1 MFICGNAWGLPVWMS
16 TSHPATAERSIIM
29 TSSTP
34 LTIRLARE
42 DDRASLAILAQ
53 LDSGRAPAH
62 PVLLA
67 EADGGVVAAVS
78 LLDGTSVAD
87 PFRPTADV
95 VDLLR
100 VRAAAASTDARASR
114 GPRLGAAVRGAPPV

>member
-1 MFICGNAWGLPVWMS
+1 MTPS
-16 TSHPATAERSIIM
+16 TS
-29 TSSTP
+29 

-42 DDRASLAILAQ
+42 DDRASLTILAQ
-53 LDSGRAPAH
+53 LDSGRMPPH

-67 EADGGVVAAVS
+67 EADGGVVAALS
-78 LLDGTSVAD
+78 LIDGTAVAD

-100 VRAAAASTDARASR
+100 VRASAAGTGDRARR
-114 GPRLGAAVRGAPPV
+114 GLRLGAAVRRALPV

>member
-1 MFICGNAWGLPVWMS
+1 MS
-16 TSHPATAERSIIM
+16 TSHPATAERSINM

-34 LTIRLARE
+34 LTVRLARD
-42 DDRASLAILAQ
+42 DDRASLASLAQ
-53 LDSGRAPAH
+53 LDSGNAPAH

-67 EADGGVVAAVS
+67 EAEGGLVAAVS
-78 LLDGTSVAD
+78 LRDGTAVAD

-100 VRAAAASTDARASR
+100 MRADAAASGAPARRALR
-114 GPRLGAAVRGAPPV
+114 LGAGLGAAVRRALPV

>member
-1 MFICGNAWGLPVWMS
+1 
-16 TSHPATAERSIIM
+16 M

-34 LTIRLARE
+34 LTIRLAHH
-42 DDRASLAILAQ
+42 DDRAPLARLAQ
-53 LDSGRAPAH
+53 LDSGRTPAD

-67 EADGGVVAAVS
+67 EAEGGVVAALS
-78 LLDGTSVAD
+78 LLDGTAVAD

-100 VRAAAASTDARASR
+100 VRAAATATDARAKR
-114 GPRLGAAVRGAPPV
+114 RLRLGAVARRVLPV

>member
-1 MFICGNAWGLPVWMS
+1 
-16 TSHPATAERSIIM
+16 M
-29 TSSTP
+29 TSSTS

-42 DDRASLAILAQ
+42 DDRGSLAILAQ
-53 LDSGRAPAH
+53 LDSGRTPAH

-67 EADGGVVAAVS
+67 EADGGVVAALS
-78 LLDGTSVAD
+78 LLDGTAVAD

-100 VRAAAASTDARASR
+100 MRARAAATDDRARR
-114 GPRLGAAVRGAPPV
+114 GLRLGAAVRRALPV

>member
-1 MFICGNAWGLPVWMS
+1 MTYS
-16 TSHPATAERSIIM
+16 TS
-29 TSSTP
+29 

-42 DDRASLAILAQ
+42 DDRASLASLAQ

-67 EADGGVVAAVS
+67 ETDGGVVAALS
-78 LLDGTSVAD
+78 LLDGTAVAD
-87 PFRPTADV
+87 PFRPTADI

-100 VRAAAASTDARASR
+100 VRAAATATDAPAGRSLRLAAAARRA
-114 GPRLGAAVRGAPPV
+114 LAV

>member
-1 MFICGNAWGLPVWMS
+1 MTYS
-16 TSHPATAERSIIM
+16 TS
-29 TSSTP
+29 

-42 DDRASLAILAQ
+42 DDRASLATLAQ
-53 LDSGRAPAH
+53 LDSGHAPAH

-67 EADGGVVAAVS
+67 EADGGVVAALS
-78 LLDGTSVAD
+78 LLDGTAVAD

-100 VRAAAASTDARASR
+100 VRAAAATSDARAR
-114 GPRLGAAVRGAPPV
+114 GGLHLGAVARRVLPV

>member
-1 MFICGNAWGLPVWMS
+1 MTYS
-16 TSHPATAERSIIM
+16 TS
-29 TSSTP
+29 

-42 DDRASLAILAQ
+42 DDRASLATLAQ

-67 EADGGVVAAVS
+67 EADDGVVAALS
-78 LLDGTSVAD
+78 LLDGTAVAD

-100 VRAAAASTDARASR
+100 VRAAAATSDARAR
-114 GPRLGAAVRGAPPV
+114 GGLHLGAVARRVLPV

>member
-1 MFICGNAWGLPVWMS
+1 MS
-16 TSHPATAERSIIM
+16 ISHPATAERSIIM
-29 TSSTP
+29 TSSTS

-53 LDSGRAPAH
+53 LDSGSTPAH

-67 EADGGVVAAVS
+67 EADGGVVAALS
-78 LLDGTSVAD
+78 LLDGASVAD
-87 PFRPTADV
+87 PFLPTADV

-100 VRAAAASTDARASR
+100 VRAAAPSTDARARR
-114 GPRLGAAVRGAPPV
+114 GLRLGAAVRRALPV

>member
-1 MFICGNAWGLPVWMS
+1 
-16 TSHPATAERSIIM
+16 M
-29 TSSTP
+29 TPSTP
-34 LTIRLARE
+34 LIIRLARD
-42 DDRASLAILAQ
+42 DDRASLATLAQ

-67 EADGGVVAAVS
+67 EADGGVVAALS
-78 LLDGTSVAD
+78 LLDGASVAD

-100 VRAAAASTDARASR
+100 VRAAAVSTDAHARR
-114 GPRLGAAVRGAPPV
+114 GLRLGAAVRRALPV

>member
-1 MFICGNAWGLPVWMS
+1 MTPS
-16 TSHPATAERSIIM
+16 TS
-29 TSSTP
+29 

-42 DDRASLAILAQ
+42 DDRASLASLAQ

-67 EADGGVVAAVS
+67 EADGGVVAALS
-78 LLDGTSVAD
+78 LLDGTAVAD

-100 VRAAAASTDARASR
+100 VRASAAGTGDRARR
-114 GPRLGAAVRGAPPV
+114 GLRLGAAVRRALPV

>member
-1 MFICGNAWGLPVWMS
+1 MTYS
-16 TSHPATAERSIIM
+16 TS
-29 TSSTP
+29 

-42 DDRASLAILAQ
+42 NDHASLATLAQ

-78 LLDGTSVAD
+78 LLDGAAVAD

-100 VRAAAASTDARASR
+100 MRAAAATTDARAQGGR
-114 GPRLGAAVRGAPPV
+114 HLGAVARRVLPV

>member
-1 MFICGNAWGLPVWMS
+1 MTFS
-16 TSHPATAERSIIM
+16 TS
-29 TSSTP
+29 

-42 DDRASLAILAQ
+42 DDRASLATLAQ
-53 LDSGRAPAH
+53 LDSGHAPAK

-67 EADGGVVAAVS
+67 EADGGLVAALS
-78 LLDGTSVAD
+78 LLDGAAVAD

-100 VRAAAASTDARASR
+100 LRAAAASTDARARR
-114 GPRLGAAVRGAPPV
+114 GLHLGAAVRRALPV

>member
-1 MFICGNAWGLPVWMS
+1 MTYS
-16 TSHPATAERSIIM
+16 TS
-29 TSSTP
+29 
-34 LTIRLARE
+34 LTIRLAH
-42 DDRASLAILAQ
+42 DGDRASLATLAQ

-67 EADGGVVAAVS
+67 EADGGVVAALS
-78 LLDGTSVAD
+78 LLDGTAVAD

-100 VRAAAASTDARASR
+100 VRASAAGTGDRARR
-114 GPRLGAAVRGAPPV
+114 GLRLGAAVRRALPV

>member
-1 MFICGNAWGLPVWMS
+1 
-16 TSHPATAERSIIM
+16 M

-34 LTIRLARE
+34 LTIRLARK

-53 LDSGRAPAH
+53 LDSGHAPAD

-67 EADGGVVAAVS
+67 EADGGIVAAVS
-78 LLDGTSVAD
+78 LLDGTAVAD

-100 VRAAAASTDARASR
+100 VRAAAAPTDARASR
-114 GPRLGAAVRGAPPV
+114 GPRLGAAVRRALPV

>member
-1 MFICGNAWGLPVWMS
+1 
-16 TSHPATAERSIIM
+16 M

-34 LTIRLARE
+34 LTIRLAR
-42 DDRASLAILAQ
+42 DDDHTPLAILAQ
-53 LDSGRAPAH
+53 LDSGHAPAD

-67 EADGGVVAAVS
+67 EADGGIVAAVS
-78 LLDGTSVAD
+78 LLDGTAVAD

-100 VRAAAASTDARASR
+100 VRVAATATTVPARRRLRLAAAARRA
-114 GPRLGAAVRGAPPV
+114 LPV